1 MKVKNLD
8 RFINKIQCSRNR
20 ITDSAVKELR
30 NFIYNSNCG
39 KVRFEE
45 MSMKAMGISKTDEC
59 VLNIKVLEI
68 YTEYMLYIIL
78 HEISHQYQYKKY
90 GKDLVLDI
98 YTDSLKIELAVEKL
112 LWLESV
118 ADRLA
123 IKKMKSIFNTL
134 GKKPIEIKPRYLN
147 LTDTDYLK
155 SHIVKIREDVKKLG
169 LETIEDINNHIHNN
183 ISE

>member
-8 RFINKIQCSRNR
+8 KFINKIQCSSNR
-20 ITDSAVKELR
+20 ITDNAIKELKS
-30 NFIYNSNCG
+30 FIYNSDCE
-39 KVRFEE
+39 KIRFED

-59 VLNIKVLEI
+59 VLNNKVLEI

-78 HEISHQYQYKKY
+78 HEVSHQYQYKKY

-98 YTDSLKIELAVEKL
+98 YTDSLEIEFAVEKL

-134 GKKPIEIKPRYLN
+134 DKKPIEIKPRYLN

-155 SHIVKIREDVKKLG
+155 NHIIKIREDVKNLG
-169 LETIEDINNHIHNN
+169 LKTIEDINNHIHNS
-183 ISE
+183 I